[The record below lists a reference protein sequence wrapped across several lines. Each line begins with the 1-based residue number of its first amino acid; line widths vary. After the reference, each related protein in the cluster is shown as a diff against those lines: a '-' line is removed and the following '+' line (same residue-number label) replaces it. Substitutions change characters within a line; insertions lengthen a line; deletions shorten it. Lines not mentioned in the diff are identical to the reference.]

1 MVHSEIMLLEIIRL
15 YVNSVHDEPL
25 DVENLEKAFYTLE
38 EIAGTNLGIPL
49 EYEFY
54 SELEK
59 FENICDGIINID
71 ENQIY
76 IEDDENL
83 DILENQVLVSL
94 ENEDMSLDGFV
105 SEYVYNIGLYKD
117 LGIKPPFHEYQDIL
131 NLSTNILKCYKL
143 LAFQEAIGAKTDHF
157 YALLKHMVET
167 YEKLYKDLQFEDV
180 FQLKVILSYLSD
192 QYLLDDDCDFI
203 NSDWYIVLFSK
214 NLEQQKFL
222 NYERLFSS
230 VNEEDKEY
238 EDELD
243 EEEISDIPQKTTYL
257 FDETRFFIN
266 YYTVLLNQYLEHV
279 SIDTVKANLVLKKY
293 MLISINS
300 DIEEYYLQNKTI
312 DSLQLPEL
320 KKEWLT
326 EQSFTSLYLLAYES
340 VLFLNVKDD
349 MMQDDV
355 YSDMVLRA
363 IFIRTFLD
371 LCINEENV
379 LSVKNKIMQS
389 DFYRNND
396 YKVAN
401 QLIDE
406 VIFPVKGPTLSRN
419 TCE

>member
-105 SEYVYNIGLYKD
+105 SEYVYNIDLYKD

-131 NLSTNILKCYKL
+131 NLSTNILKRYKL

-243 EEEISDIPQKTTYL
+243 EEEISDIPQETTYL

>member
-1 MVHSEIMLLEIIRL
+1 
-15 YVNSVHDEPL
+15 
-25 DVENLEKAFYTLE
+25 
-38 EIAGTNLGIPL
+38 
-49 EYEFY
+49 
-54 SELEK
+54 
-59 FENICDGIINID
+59 
-71 ENQIY
+71 
-76 IEDDENL
+76 
-83 DILENQVLVSL
+83 
-94 ENEDMSLDGFV
+94 
-105 SEYVYNIGLYKD
+105 
-117 LGIKPPFHEYQDIL
+117 
-131 NLSTNILKCYKL
+131 
-143 LAFQEAIGAKTDHF
+143 
-157 YALLKHMVET
+157 
-167 YEKLYKDLQFEDV
+167 
-180 FQLKVILSYLSD
+180 
-192 QYLLDDDCDFI
+192 
-203 NSDWYIVLFSK
+203 
-214 NLEQQKFL
+214 
-222 NYERLFSS
+222 
-230 VNEEDKEY
+230 
-238 EDELD
+238 
-243 EEEISDIPQKTTYL
+243 
-257 FDETRFFIN
+257 
-266 YYTVLLNQYLEHV
+266 
-279 SIDTVKANLVLKKY
+279 

-371 LCINEENV
+371 LCISEENV
-379 LSVKNKIMQS
+379 LSVKNKIMQN